1 LHLLLVVSL
10 LVRGCRFVHTLIRTH
25 FFQSFRTN
33 PRYFKNDNWNTPISK
48 MDNSKIDIWN
58 MTLENKEDSTW
69 PSPEGTFSIWSGSK
83 SFL

>member
-1 LHLLLVVSL
+1 
-10 LVRGCRFVHTLIRTH
+10 
-25 FFQSFRTN
+25 
-33 PRYFKNDNWNTPISK
+33 
-48 MDNSKIDIWN
+48 